1 MLLGKRNSLF
11 FLFVKEGRGGLRA
24 AVGQAGLVRRRDVW
38 LREGTA
44 MGEANFLFAGNEHVQ
59 GPAEGLSSAGA
70 PGQPALAAHP
80 LAAARGHHNQS
91 RPPCTCRRADS
102 SSHPTCLRRAL
113 SGEFLGSKSNGL
125 DVVARLVEDAA
136 RAADLLRACGCG
148 ALMHAPHRAV
158 TLSLSLRFCA
168 CCRGEQA
175 ALAKCHSRARHFAG
189 VFTFPYK
196 ST

>member
-1 MLLGKRNSLF
+1 MEQTDPGRPWLPRADLPSQPRDSSCLPSL
-11 FLFVKEGRGGLRA
+11 
-24 AVGQAGLVRRRDVW
+24 RRRSTCSHRSP
-38 LREGTA
+38 LR
-44 MGEANFLFAGNEHVQ
+44 
-59 GPAEGLSSAGA
+59 
-70 PGQPALAAHP
+70 
-80 LAAARGHHNQS
+80 
-91 RPPCTCRRADS
+91 CTCRRADS

-175 ALAKCHSRARHFAG
+175 AFAKCHSRARHFAG